1 LTNSYSEP
9 EIPGA
14 VPSLTNESIQPAPAF
29 LSAIQSLFGKR
40 ARLDAADLLVYGY
53 DNSRRETTPHAVC
66 FAQNHSEVRALVELC
81 AEYEVP
87 LTTRGLG
94 SGTTGA
100 AVPVN
105 GGVVLSTER
114 FDGLV
119 KVDPENRLAIVE
131 PGITNAVL
139 QEALAKH
146 GFFWP
151 PDPTSAAYSTV
162 GGNLACNAAGPRA
175 IKYGTPRDN
184 TLGLIAVTGEGK
196 TIKTGVCTSK
206 GVVGYDL
213 TRLLVGS
220 EGTLAIITQA
230 TLRIVPLPESS
241 RLLRAVYG
249 SLQGA
254 TSAVANIMAQPET
267 PSALEFMD
275 PVAVSLVRDYAEAG
289 LPDRA
294 AAVLLIEVDGNKSG
308 IEQVVK
314 CITAAA
320 ANEDLVEIR
329 AAENEVET
337 AALWACRK
345 SLSPAL
351 RKIAPKKINED
362 VVVPV
367 TRLTEL
373 VSGLQEL
380 SAQYDVQ
387 IVSFGHAGNGNLHV
401 NLLGNPSAQ
410 GELQRMETCLQELFS
425 LVLGLDGT
433 LSGEHGIG
441 LEKRQYVSMEIEPN
455 AMQLMQQI
463 KLQFDPKNILNPG
476 KLFPDP

>member
-1 LTNSYSEP
+1 MAL
-9 EIPGA
+9 
-14 VPSLTNESIQPAPAF
+14 
-29 LSAIQSLFGKR
+29 
-40 ARLDAADLLVYGY
+40 RL
-53 DNSRRETTPHAVC
+53 
-66 FAQNHSEVRALVELC
+66 
-81 AEYEVP
+81 
-87 LTTRGLG
+87 
-94 SGTTGA
+94 
-100 AVPVN
+100 
-105 GGVVLSTER
+105 
-114 FDGLV
+114 
-119 KVDPENRLAIVE
+119 
-131 PGITNAVL
+131 
-139 QEALAKH
+139 
-146 GFFWP
+146 
-151 PDPTSAAYSTV
+151 
-162 GGNLACNAAGPRA
+162 
-175 IKYGTPRDN
+175 
-184 TLGLIAVTGEGK
+184 
-196 TIKTGVCTSK
+196 
-206 GVVGYDL
+206 
-213 TRLLVGS
+213 
-220 EGTLAIITQA
+220 
-230 TLRIVPLPESS
+230 
-241 RLLRAVYG
+241 
-249 SLQGA
+249 
-254 TSAVANIMAQPET
+254 
-267 PSALEFMD
+267 
-275 PVAVSLVRDYAEAG
+275 
-289 LPDRA
+289 
-294 AAVLLIEVDGNKSG
+294 DGNKSG
-308 IEQVVK
+308 IEQAVK

-337 AALWACRK
+337 AALWTCRK

-401 NLLGNPSAQ
+401 NLLGIPRAQ